1 MLNPFSVEKE
11 SNPTRLD
18 FLPNQIPY
26 PDFTREANYG
36 AFPKENSNSFLF
48 EDKLNNDSNE
58 IKLEDNSFQN
68 ERIDSKESTKT
79 MFDFALQKRFKDSLP
94 DSLQKD
100 YFPEEIK
107 RNFTNICFLP
117 FFHLMDQNITPS
129 LFEIRHIILSDKPIN
144 ENTSVS
150 TGETS
155 IKPANNLSNQIET
168 KKFIQKKRRKIK
180 GPRKGNS
187 DNMRLKI
194 KRCFYRNLKKK
205 LNNIL
210 KKSGSRKYF
219 EFFPSKFSSEIN
231 RKKCKIIVNMTL
243 NEIFLDK
250 NLYKNENED
259 GLRKYKHNSNVVKSE
274 EVKNNEKL
282 KEILNKTF
290 RQLYE
295 DYINSD
301 DFKVD
306 EINRLKKNNEEDNYY
321 YIEKYKITAKNLIN
335 FFSL

>member
-58 IKLEDNSFQN
+58 IKLEDNLFQN
-68 ERIDSKESTKT
+68 GRIDSKESTET

-100 YFPEEIK
+100 YFPEKIK

-129 LFEIRHIILSDKPIN
+129 LFEIRHIILSVKPIK

-155 IKPANNLSNQIET
+155 IKPPNNVSNQTET

-187 DNMRLKI
+187 DNMRVKI

-219 EFFPSKFSSEIN
+219 DFFPSKFSSEIN
-231 RKKCKIIVNMTL
+231 KKNFKIIVNMTL

-274 EVKNNEKL
+274 EV
-282 KEILNKTF
+282 
-290 RQLYE
+290 
-295 DYINSD
+295 SG
-301 DFKVD
+301 
-306 EINRLKKNNEEDNYY
+306 
-321 YIEKYKITAKNLIN
+321 
-335 FFSL
+335 

>member
-26 PDFTREANYG
+26 PDFIREANYG

-58 IKLEDNSFQN
+58 IKLEDNLFQN
-68 ERIDSKESTKT
+68 GRIDSKESTET

-94 DSLQKD
+94 DSLRKD

-107 RNFTNICFLP
+107 RSFTNICFLP

-155 IKPANNLSNQIET
+155 IKPPNNVSNQVET

-187 DNMRLKI
+187 DNMRVKI
-194 KRCFYRNLKKK
+194 KRGFYRNLKKK

-219 EFFPSKFSSEIN
+219 DFFPSKFSSEIN
-231 RKKCKIIVNMTL
+231 RKNCKLIVNMTW

-259 GLRKYKHNSNVVKSE
+259 GLRKYKHNSNVVKSG

-282 KEILNKTF
+282 QDILNKTF

-301 DFKVD
+301 DYNVD
-306 EINRLKKNNEEDNYY
+306 EINRLKKNNDED
-321 YIEKYKITAKNLIN
+321 YIEKYKITAKKLIS
-335 FFSL
+335 FFSQ

>member
-1 MLNPFSVEKE
+1 MINLISVEKE

-18 FLPNQIPY
+18 FLPNQIPS
-26 PDFTREANYG
+26 PDFTRKANYD

-48 EDKLNNDSNE
+48 ENKLSNDSNE
-58 IKLEDNSFQN
+58 IKPEDISFQKG
-68 ERIDSKESTKT
+68 RIDTKESTKT
-79 MFDFALQKRFKDSLP
+79 MFDFDLQKRFKDSLP
-94 DSLQKD
+94 DSLRKD

-107 RNFTNICFLP
+107 RSFTNICFLP

-129 LFEIRHIILSDKPIN
+129 LFEIRHIILSDKLIN

-150 TGETS
+150 SGEIS
-155 IKPANNLSNQIET
+155 ITPANNVSNQAET

-187 DNMRLKI
+187 DNMRVKI

-274 EVKNNEKL
+274 EVKNKEKL
-282 KEILNKTF
+282 QEILNKTF
-290 RQLYE
+290 RRLYE

-301 DFKVD
+301 DFNVD
-306 EINRLKKNNEEDNYY
+306 EINRLKKNNDED
-321 YIEKYKITAKNLIN
+321 YIEKFKITAKNLIS
-335 FFSL
+335 FFSQ

>member
-11 SNPTRLD
+11 SNPTRFD
-18 FLPNQIPY
+18 FFPNKIPY
-26 PDFTREANYG
+26 LDFTREASFG

-58 IKLEDNSFQN
+58 IKLEDNLFQN
-68 ERIDSKESTKT
+68 GRIDSKESTET

-100 YFPEEIK
+100 YFPEETK

-117 FFHLMDQNITPS
+117 FLQLMDQNITPS

-155 IKPANNLSNQIET
+155 IKPPNNVSKQVET
-168 KKFIQKKRRKIK
+168 KKFIQKKRRKK
-180 GPRKGNS
+180 RGPRKDNS
-187 DNMRLKI
+187 DNMRVKI
-194 KRCFYRNLKKK
+194 KRGFFRYSRKK

-210 KKSGSRKYF
+210 RKPGSRKYF
-219 EFFPSKFSSEIN
+219 DFFPSKFSSEIN
-231 RKKCKIIVNMTL
+231 KKNCKLIVNMTL

-250 NLYKNENED
+250 NLVYVN
-259 GLRKYKHNSNVVKSE
+259 
-274 EVKNNEKL
+274 
-282 KEILNKTF
+282 
-290 RQLYE
+290 
-295 DYINSD
+295 IN
-301 DFKVD
+301 
-306 EINRLKKNNEEDNYY
+306 
-321 YIEKYKITAKNLIN
+321 IT
-335 FFSL
+335 